1 MFDLWYDWKIFKMD
15 FGGFADV
22 SFGLLALPG
31 LEEAFLAND
40 LTVTGSYKEG
50 GGIEGH
56 VDLYV
61 IPEPGTLVLL
71 GMGALAGLLFWRR
84 RRAA

>member
-1 MFDLWYDWKIFKMD
+1 MD

-31 LEEAFLAND
+31 LDEAFLAND

-50 GGIEGH
+50 GGIEGY

-71 GMGALAGLLFWRR
+71 LSGGLGLLAFAWRR
-84 RRAA
+84 RKA